1 MALALALKLAVVFGT
16 VMIGPTTPVC
26 RVGTPCD
33 KPAGAVTLSFTRLGH
48 TVSTRTTDSGAYRIK
63 LAPGIYAV
71 RASAGEF
78 IRPRAINVHTPT
90 TKLDFAIDT
99 GIR

>member
-1 MALALALKLAVVFGT
+1 MHVSS
-16 VMIGPTTPVC
+16 
-26 RVGTPCD
+26 
-33 KPAGAVTLSFTRLGH
+33 PAEERGRARHELFEAT
-48 TVSTRTTDSGAYRIK
+48 IK